1 MRDFTDNCVVL
12 KISDYRDDDRLADV
26 FTAEHGLVAVVFRG
40 VKKEKAK
47 LKPFA
52 QPFTVFSSRLT
63 STRGAFLTPIE
74 PMLVSD
80 GFTLCADLRI
90 FTAASV
96 AAEATVAAL
105 GDSEPHPEIY
115 IEFLKFLS
123 AVEFNGDPYYQAAVY
138 MLGLLELSG
147 FYREYAYDDSPTS
160 PVRLLGYAQRVGYE
174 KRNDADLSRRALKF
188 ISSEFQKNFDIGLKS
203 APSIDLY

>member
-1 MRDFTDNCVVL
+1 MRDFSDNCVVL
-12 KISDYRDDDRLADV
+12 RIKDYRDDDRLADV
-26 FTAEHGLVAVVFRG
+26 FTAEHGLVTVVFRG

-63 STRGAFLTPIE
+63 SSKGVYLTPIE
-74 PMLVSD
+74 PMLISD
-80 GFTLCADLRI
+80 GFTLCSDLKL

-105 GDSEPHPEIY
+105 VDDEKHPELY

-123 AVEFNGDPYYQAAVY
+123 AAEFNGDPYYQSAVY
-138 MLGLLELSG
+138 MLRLLELSG
-147 FYREYAYDDSPTS
+147 FYREYAFEQNPLSPQ
-160 PVRLLGYAQRVGYE
+160 RMLGYAQRMGYE
-174 KRNDADLSRRALKF
+174 KREESDMSRRALKF

-203 APSIDLY
+203 VQSIDLY

>member
-12 KISDYRDDDRLADV
+12 KIKDYRDDDRLADV
-26 FTAEHGLVAVVFRG
+26 FTAEHGLVTVVFRG

-63 STRGAFLTPIE
+63 SSKGAYLTPIE
-74 PMLVSD
+74 PMLISD
-80 GFTLCADLRI
+80 GFTLCADLRV

-105 GDSEPHPEIY
+105 VDDEKHPELY
-115 IEFLKFLS
+115 VEFLKFLS
-123 AVEFNGDPYYQAAVY
+123 AAEFNGDPYYQASVY
-138 MLGLLELSG
+138 MLHLLELSG
-147 FYREYAYDDSPTS
+147 FYREYTFEQNPISP
-160 PVRLLGYAQRVGYE
+160 PRLLGYAQKIGYE
-174 KRNDADLSRRALKF
+174 KREDDDLSRRALKF
-188 ISSEFQKNFDIGLKS
+188 ISAEFQRNFDIGLKS
-203 APSIDLY
+203 VQSIDLY